1 MATICKNIQETF
13 ETEVWEPVDDW
24 VKRTE
29 ERCEEYDWWNPIGWF
44 CWLVTIVVKVVRW
57 AARTIVNVVF
67 RTVCEVINFLA
78 NAVSA
83 VLNVVLAIPFFGAI
97 IRAIIKTVATVIS
110 YVVGLADGI
119 GRALGIRITKHLR
132 VHVIPLCEGVVPL
145 ASEVHLAPVMRETER
160 IFYARAQIRVHTTI
174 HEPLR
179 NPPESALRLGTE
191 GDLIADELWLKGSWH
206 QMQTVKIFESNVWS
220 LVGIGHPIIV
230 YVIREVGYDGAG
242 TVIGASGG
250 PFTDWIAVERD
261 SVIDTVV
268 ADATG
273 TPAVPLAPFPP
284 TVASTTSVSPTPNIP
299 TSNNTGY
306 QQRVIAHEI
315 CHALGLLGHANAGP
329 TDLMAPGTLAGDALS
344 PFQVGIIR
352 SSAPVTF
359 L

>member
-1 MATICKNIQETF
+1 MEQPTLDARATIAISATGSRATAAQGTTNMATICKDIQETF

-29 ERCEEYDWWNPIGWF
+29 ERCEEYDWWNPVGWF

-83 VLNVVLAIPFFGAI
+83 VLNVVLALPFVGAI
-97 IRAIIKTVATVIS
+97 VRAIIKTVATVIS

-179 NPPESALRLGTE
+179 NPPESALRLGTNA
-191 GDLIADELWLKGSWH
+191 DLIADELWLKGS
-206 QMQTVKIFESNVWS
+206 
-220 LVGIGHPIIV
+220 
-230 YVIREVGYDGAG
+230 
-242 TVIGASGG
+242 
-250 PFTDWIAVERD
+250 
-261 SVIDTVV
+261 
-268 ADATG
+268 
-273 TPAVPLAPFPP
+273 
-284 TVASTTSVSPTPNIP
+284 
-299 TSNNTGY
+299 
-306 QQRVIAHEI
+306 
-315 CHALGLLGHANAGP
+315 
-329 TDLMAPGTLAGDALS
+329 
-344 PFQVGIIR
+344 
-352 SSAPVTF
+352 
-359 L
+359 